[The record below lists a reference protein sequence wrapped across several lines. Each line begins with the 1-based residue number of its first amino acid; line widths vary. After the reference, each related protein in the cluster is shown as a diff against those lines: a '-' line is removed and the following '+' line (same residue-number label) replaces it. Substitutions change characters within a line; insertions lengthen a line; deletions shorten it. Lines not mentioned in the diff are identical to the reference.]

1 MNAESGPKAAPQV
14 AVAKRDHEQSTAELR
29 ASALALDTA
38 AVAAGRFPATPQ
50 VLDALAE
57 LSAAVVWDL
66 HTDDL
71 AVAS

>member
-1 MNAESGPKAAPQV
+1 LNAESGPKAAPRVDAAQ
-14 AVAKRDHEQSTAELR
+14 RDHEQSTAELR

-38 AVAAGRFPATPQ
+38 AVAEGRWPATAEI
-50 VLDALAE
+50 LDAIAH

-66 HTDDL
+66 HADM